1 MPAAN
6 GDFLRDWQAVRGD
19 DSIQYAPLPEPEEP
33 ETPEWLERFLEWLGD
48 VLSPVGEALATAMG
62 AIGLSWPV
70 LQWVLLALAV
80 LGLGVLVFRFVQPFR
95 HRAPEP
101 TPQPE
106 WAPDRHA
113 ALDLIAEADRLAAEG
128 RFDAATHLLLQ
139 RSVGQIAELRP
150 DLLRPSS
157 TAREIAALPV
167 LSDAAREAFA
177 AIATR
182 VERSLFALRRL
193 DQADWQAARAAYS
206 RFALGPE
213 ARAA

>member
-1 MPAAN
+1 M
-6 GDFLRDWQAVRGD
+6 
-19 DSIQYAPLPEPEEP
+19 
-33 ETPEWLERFLEWLGD
+33 
-48 VLSPVGEALATAMG
+48 
-62 AIGLSWPV
+62 
-70 LQWVLLALAV
+70 
-80 LGLGVLVFRFVQPFR
+80 
-95 HRAPEP
+95 
-101 TPQPE
+101 
-106 WAPDRHA
+106 
-113 ALDLIAEADRLAAEG
+113 
-128 RFDAATHLLLQ
+128 LQ